1 MDLESKSDKA
11 QTGGWNTSSCNK
23 PEKPGHQLAKKM
35 ISSSQKTQFW
45 VFKTANTLT
54 YEIRNKQVPKM
65 FLDKNAKLAG
75 ITGEKQ
81 KRKIPR

>member
-1 MDLESKSDKA
+1 MDSESKSDKA

-35 ISSSQKTQFW
+35 ISSSQKTQFR
-45 VFKTANTLT
+45 VFKTPNTLT